1 MCLNAKIMMMTK
13 EYRRPW
19 HSKIKKFVEVN
30 VPINQ
35 KHRWVKFLNACGVL
49 LVPLDSSGKNQ
60 DDRLNLDSKPG
71 FIPSLAALKAGLHE
85 PEAKGD
91 GHVPKRFPWSRW
103 KVLEQLSSSGA
114 PVWRSSEVAGS
125 EAPVRAEPLTPQAHF
140 EASSKEISSSPGE
153 TKLSLEFM
161 QCLLSTSYISSEP
174 SGYEFSRNSTRYA
187 GQAFTGRRC
196 SSALWT
202 WSRLW
207 QEWNEGAHILGGGTP
222 VPPIPPSVF
231 CS

>member
-1 MCLNAKIMMMTK
+1 MCLDAKIMMIK
-13 EYRRPW
+13 EYKRPW

-91 GHVPKRFPWSRW
+91 GSRT
-103 KVLEQLSSSGA
+103 KKISLKPLKSSRTTFLIWG
-114 PVWRSSEVAGS
+114 
-125 EAPVRAEPLTPQAHF
+125 T
-140 EASSKEISSSPGE
+140 
-153 TKLSLEFM
+153 SLKI
-161 QCLLSTSYISSEP
+161 L
-174 SGYEFSRNSTRYA
+174 R
-187 GQAFTGRRC
+187 GRRQRRT
-196 SSALWT
+196 SKS
-202 WSRLW
+202 
-207 QEWNEGAHILGGGTP
+207 
-222 VPPIPPSVF
+222 
-231 CS
+231 